1 MSRKGV
7 IISVYVES
15 SSTIDL
21 QYKFDQLKRSQA
33 NEFDESRPKGTTR
46 RRGYDR
52 RAQLLAYAHELRH
65 AKSTNPQYL
74 QYKFDQLK
82 RSQANEFDE
91 SRPKGTTRRRGYD
104 RRAQLLAYAHELRH
118 AKSTNPQCTP
128 NPKHKMITR
137 DTVSLRLSIKSS
149 VIAEDLVYLDFIS
162 AGDFK
167 NLALTSGDGIS
178 EIYSNI
184 LVEILRPFSKF
195 LPQFNTI
202 GDDLGLREST
212 VFTGLHLLFG

>member
-15 SSTIDL
+15 SSTID
-21 QYKFDQLKRSQA
+21 S
-33 NEFDESRPKGTTR
+33 
-46 RRGYDR
+46 
-52 RAQLLAYAHELRH
+52 
-65 AKSTNPQYL
+65 

-128 NPKHKMITR
+128 NPKHKGRRWTR
-137 DTVSLRLSIKSS
+137 RIGLSFPRLFRRKNKEQKYEQMGKEDHCDADEKKKRNGENDNKATSNFCKKLKCFLKDISCSIW
-149 VIAEDLVYLDFIS
+149 
-162 AGDFK
+162 
-167 NLALTSGDGIS
+167 
-178 EIYSNI
+178 
-184 LVEILRPFSKF
+184 
-195 LPQFNTI
+195 QF
-202 GDDLGLREST
+202 GKK
-212 VFTGLHLLFG
+212 